1 MSQPPLI
8 VKIDEQLFRM
18 QRSRRWLSLSVGRG
32 PDYIRDLAREK
43 SRQPKAEDL
52 LRIATALGKPIDY
65 FIGYREGDSPSA
77 TFTTDMPVN
86 PQIAMRAELL
96 ADMVT
101 NRLVQRRGVADI
113 SHEVRGRMVA
123 AAQDALNEA
132 ARLNQ
137 VIPDAMLPVFA
148 AMIQSLID

>member
-1 MSQPPLI
+1 MSPPPLL
-8 VKIDEQLFRM
+8 VKIDDELVRIN
-18 QRSRRWLSLSVGRG
+18 RSRRWLSIEVGRG
-32 PDYIRDLAREK
+32 PDLLRDLARGK
-43 SRQPKAEDL
+43 SQTLKGEDL
-52 LRIATALGKPIDY
+52 LRIATTLGKPIDY
-65 FIGYREGDSPSA
+65 FVGYREGDSPSA

-101 NRLVQRRGVADI
+101 NRLIQRRGIADI
-113 SHEVRGRMVA
+113 THEVRGRMVA

-137 VIPDAMLPVFA
+137 VIPDAMLPVLA